1 MGDLAGALEH
11 LKPRA
16 PILAPDRRF
25 DTVLCMSVWESIAA
39 LPGAHRRGFL
49 VGVLPVFLLFGLYLY
64 LPSLAG
70 GPVSDDWFYFGS
82 PYVRELGLANVADI
96 LNPYGNTARSTM
108 NYAPVHLLVHAAEFE
123 LLGPSLPLHH
133 LVSVVL
139 HGVTAWLF
147 VLLLVSCGGAPLAST
162 LTGFVFLVHPA
173 NVEAVAILFQLKTIL
188 STGLVMAVLLL
199 HGRHPIP
206 AAALFGLAILTKISA
221 AVALPV
227 AAAMAWTRQGRGD
240 DSRSNWGWL
249 AVWLAATL
257 LVAIPEFEAFSRA
270 GSAPEFIRS
279 EPLVQMR
286 SIIAIGMRYLVMAGT
301 GFGLST
307 SHQPAPASSWL
318 DPWWLSGLVVQLLL
332 LARTVVT
339 LRRRQLEGAFWLMA
353 AGAFAPIS
361 QVFPFLYPMADRYLY
376 GILPGLLGGTLLL
389 VQWALR
395 PLSASDGAPAE
406 TRRPRAES
414 IAACLGVLVLAIG
427 FAGQS
432 SARIPVFA
440 SDLAMAHDAA
450 ANYPDGIQANLLR
463 MAEAGVAGN
472 GAAAAVALRAA
483 FSDGWAGF
491 AQVMTKPYLAGVLD
505 DPQVQAVL
513 REMASHW
520 IEEGQKIEHPV
531 QADEYM
537 LSLAYDVHGELALA
551 TAAAERGLTMTGA
564 YDQALREQLARLRK
578 RSVE

>member
-1 MGDLAGALEH
+1 VGDTTVALEH
-11 LKPRA
+11 LEPRA
-16 PILAPDRRF
+16 LILAPDWRF
-25 DTVLCMSVWESIAA
+25 DTVLCMSVWESIAT

-82 PYVRELGLANVADI
+82 PYVRELSLANVADI
-96 LNPYGNTARSTM
+96 LNPNGNTARSTM

-147 VLLLVSCGGAPLAST
+147 VLLLVSCGGAPLASS

-199 HGRHPIP
+199 HRRHPLP
-206 AAALFGLAILTKISA
+206 ATALFVLAVLTKISA
-221 AVALPV
+221 VVALPV
-227 AAAMAWTRQGRGD
+227 AAAMAWSRRGRD
-240 DSRSNWGWL
+240 DESRPNWGWL
-249 AVWLAATL
+249 AVWLAAAL
-257 LVAIPEFEAFSRA
+257 LIAIPEFEAFSRT

-286 SIIAIGMRYLVMAGT
+286 TIVAIGMRYLVMAGT
-301 GFGLST
+301 GLGLST
-307 SHQPAPASSWL
+307 SHQPAPATAWL
-318 DPWWLSGLVVQLLL
+318 DPWWLGGLVVQLLL

-339 LRRRQLEGAFWLMA
+339 LRRRQIEGAFWLMA

-376 GILPGLLGGTLLL
+376 GILPGLLGGTLLG
-389 VQWALR
+389 VQGALR
-395 PLSASDGAPAE
+395 RLSAPGGADT
-406 TRRPRAES
+406 TRPQAES

-450 ANYPDGIQANLLR
+450 ANYPAGIQANLLR
-463 MAEAGVAGN
+463 MTEAGVAGD

-491 AQVMTKPYLAGVLD
+491 AHVMTKPYLAGVLD
-505 DPQVQAVL
+505 DPLVQAVL
-513 REMASHW
+513 RDMASHW
-520 IEEGQKIEHPV
+520 IEEGEKIEYPV

-537 LSLAYDVHGELALA
+537 LSLAYEVHGELAPA
-551 TAAAERGLTMTGA
+551 VAAAERGLTMTGA
-564 YDQALREQLARLRK
+564 YDEALREQLASLRK
-578 RSVE
+578 HSAE